1 MKVLQIINSLGTGGA
16 EKLLL
21 DSIPLY
27 RKAGV
32 EMDLLVFWDHDLPFL
47 KELERQH
54 CCKIYVLS
62 KSSNFRSIYNPMHI
76 LRMRRIMQQYDIAHV
91 HLFPAQYYAVFANLL
106 NGFLN
111 KRKIPLV
118 FTEHSTSNRRIVNK
132 KYQWI
137 EKLIYKHYSYQI
149 CISENVKKVYENYLG
164 KDFRQEVIR
173 NGIDVKQYQY
183 ALPSDKI
190 KRDPG
195 DFLLIQVSG
204 FREMKDQATL
214 IRSLPFLPSNVK
226 LLLVGDG
233 PLRQENENL
242 VRKLQLQTRVSFL
255 GNRPDIPNLLKNADI
270 VVLSSRYEGFGLA
283 IVEGMAAG
291 KPAVAS
297 DVGGLHE
304 IVKDYGLLFP
314 QGDAKALAAQVIKLY
329 EDNGFY
335 RQIAEQCLERAQE
348 FDINKMIE
356 QYMTMYNIL
365 LQKL

>member
-27 RKAGV
+27 RKAGI
-32 EMDLLVFWDHDLPFL
+32 EMDLLIFWDHDLPFL

-54 CCKIYVLS
+54 CCNIYILS

-111 KRKIPLV
+111 KRKIPLI

-137 EKLIYKHYSYQI
+137 EKLIYKHYNYQI

-173 NGIDVKQYQY
+173 NGIDVKRYQY
-183 ALPSDKI
+183 ALPCDKI
-190 KRDPG
+190 KKEAD

-214 IRSLPFLPSNVK
+214 IRSLSFLPQHIK
-226 LLLVGDG
+226 LLLAGDG
-233 PLRQENENL
+233 PLRARNEDL
-242 VRKLQLQTRVSFL
+242 VKALSLESRVQFL
-255 GNRPDIPNLLKNADI
+255 GNRSDIQALLKSADV
-270 VVLSSRYEGFGLA
+270 VVLSSKYEGFGLA

-291 KPAVAS
+291 RPVVAT
-297 DVGGLHE
+297 DVGGLRE
-304 IVKDYGLLFP
+304 IVNGYGQLFP
-314 QGDAKALAAQVIKLY
+314 QGCAQALAEQVLKLY
-329 EDNGFY
+329 ENQGY
-335 RQIAEQCLERAQE
+335 YNEIAERCLKRAQE
-348 FDINKMIE
+348 YDIGQMVE
-356 QYMTMYNIL
+356 QYIVIYRKIFE
-365 LQKL
+365 